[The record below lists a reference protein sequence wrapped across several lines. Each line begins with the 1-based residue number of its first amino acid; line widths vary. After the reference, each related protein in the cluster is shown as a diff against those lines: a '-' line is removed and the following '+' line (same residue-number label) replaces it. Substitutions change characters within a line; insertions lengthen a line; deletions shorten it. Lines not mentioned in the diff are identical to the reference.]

1 MQNQEIFKKYINEF
15 GTEYTTSLTKIISSL
30 YDIKFNA
37 SKTIEASEEYD
48 YERQWW
54 KLTMGYAC

>member
-1 MQNQEIFKKYINEF
+1 MQNKEIFEKYINEF

-37 SKTIEASEEYD
+37 AETIEASEEYD
-48 YERQWW
+48 YERQ
-54 KLTMGYAC
+54 